1 MQREKKKEKVTGYT
15 RSVDNYKKYNT
26 CVMGIPEGE
35 EREKEAKEIMA
46 GGFQNQ

>member
-1 MQREKKKEKVTGYT
+1 M
-15 RSVDNYKKYNT
+15 DNYKKYNT

-46 GGFQNQ
+46 GSFPFPKSMTDIKP